1 MLEYKDVIN
10 IFKFNPFHVRIIS
23 VFIHCTQKKEGKGRV
38 FDKKQACYYCGKL
51 VCKIARHYEQ
61 KHHSEREVAIAISFR
76 RGCPTRKKH
85 FEKLRLLR
93 NYHHNLTVLETGK
106 GELIL
111 KRRPSCDKKCN
122 PSDFLPCQY
131 CLGFLKRQELWKHIK
146 SCAYKPDDDDD
157 APKYQKVQAKARM
170 FLHPAATSSSDNS
183 SILNRLFSTMKTDK
197 VSLIAKN
204 DWLIKEVGL
213 FLVEKHGEKQQHLT
227 SQKMRELARLL
238 TELRAAD
245 FSPNAQLKDFIKPA
259 KFDVVINAV
268 KSLSKFHFQE
278 GVQRVATPS
287 LSLKVGHSLK
297 KCVSILRGQAFRRK
311 DKDQQ

>member
-1 MLEYKDVIN
+1 MFV
-10 IFKFNPFHVRIIS
+10 
-23 VFIHCTQKKEGKGRV
+23 HCTQKKEGKGRV
-38 FDKKQACYYCGKL
+38 YDKKQSCYYCGKL
-51 VCKIARHYEQ
+51 VSKIARHYEQ
-61 KHHSEREVAIAISFR
+61 KHQSEREVAIAISFNK
-76 RGCPTRKKH
+76 GSPTRKKH
-85 FEKLRLLR
+85 FEKLRLLG

-111 KRRPSCDKKCN
+111 KRRPSSHGKCN
-122 PSDFLPCQY
+122 PSDFLPCHY
-131 CLGFLKRQELWKHIK
+131 CLGFFKRQELWKHIK
-146 SCAYKPDDDDD
+146 SCDCKPEDGDHT
-157 APKYQKVQAKARM
+157 PKYQKVQAKAR
-170 FLHPAATSSSDNS
+170 LLLNPAASSSDNS
-183 SILNRLFSTMKTDK
+183 SILSRLFSTMKRDE

-245 FSPNAQLKDFIKPA
+245 FSPSAQLKDFIKPA
-259 KFDVVINAV
+259 KFDIVVNAV
-268 KSLSKFHFQE
+268 KSLSNFQFQE

-297 KCVSILRGQAFRRK
+297 ECVSIL
-311 DKDQQ
+311 